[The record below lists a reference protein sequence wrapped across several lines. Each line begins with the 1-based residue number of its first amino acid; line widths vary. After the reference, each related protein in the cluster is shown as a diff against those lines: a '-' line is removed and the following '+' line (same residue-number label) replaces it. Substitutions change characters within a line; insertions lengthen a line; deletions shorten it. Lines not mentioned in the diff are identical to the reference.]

1 MLLFIVRR
9 VLTGVALIVVV
20 TALTFLL
27 IYAGGANVAANLL
40 GETATSEEIA
50 AKAAQLGLDR
60 PPALQY
66 GEWLGQAVTGDLG
79 TSYFTGQSVFDAVTQ
94 RMPVTLSLVIVSL
107 VLIVVFGVVIG
118 VVQARLGG
126 PVDAT
131 LQVGSVVGFALPSY
145 LIGLGLVVFV
155 ALPLPGVF
163 PATGYTPIGT
173 PFSGWIAGVTLPAIA
188 LAVGGVAAISTQIR
202 GAILDVLRTDYI
214 RTLRSRGISARAGFF
229 QNALR
234 NAAGPALTVLSL
246 QTIGM
251 LGGAVIIERIF
262 ALPGVG
268 VLAINASLV
277 GDVPVV
283 MAVVGFLVVVVV
295 VVNLIVDLLQGWL
308 NPKAR
313 IDV

>member
-1 MLLFIVRR
+1 MLSFILRR
-9 VLTGVALIVVV
+9 IFTGVVLIVVV

-27 IYAGGANVAANLL
+27 IYAGGSNVAANLL
-40 GETATSEEIA
+40 GENASADEIA

-60 PPALQY
+60 PLVLQY
-66 GEWLGQAVTGDLG
+66 GEWLGRALTGDLG
-79 TSYFTGQSVFDAVTQ
+79 SSYFTGQAVAASLLL
-94 RMPVTLSLVIVSL
+94 RMPVTLSLVAVSL
-107 VLIVVFGVVIG
+107 VLIVLVGVVLG
-118 VVQARLGG
+118 VAQARIGG

-145 LIGLGLVVFV
+145 LIALGLVVFV
-155 ALPLPGVF
+155 ALPMPGVF
-163 PATGYTPIGT
+163 PATGYTPIEDS
-173 PFSGWIAGVTLPAIA
+173 FSGWIASITLPAIA

-214 RTLRSRGISARAGFF
+214 RTLRSRGVSARTVFF

-234 NAAGPALTVLSL
+234 NASGPALTVLSL

-268 VLAINASLV
+268 ELAINASLV
-277 GDVPVV
+277 GDVPIV

-295 VVNLIVDLLQGWL
+295 VVNLIVDLLQGWI

-313 IDV
+313 IGV